1 MQILLRRNRMENAVV
16 VVCLFCERPKWFR
29 QGSLLGGVMRWSRY
43 WQDGKNA
50 IGIWLDGD
58 LLRLDALDLP
68 PGLDL
73 LLADGPAL
81 APDLYRH
88 LRRLPGD
95 ALLNPQELS
104 FLPPV
109 PGRKILCAGLNYH
122 SHAVE
127 TAMPSAD
134 FPNLFIRFSDTLV
147 GHGQALQI
155 PPVSTQLDYEGE
167 LAVVIGKAAGPLAP
181 ENALDHVAGYTIFN
195 DASVRDF
202 QFRGSQWTLG
212 KNFPATGGCGP
223 ALVTA
228 DELPRGAHGLSLQ
241 TEIDGV
247 LLQDGNTADMIFDVA
262 ALVSA
267 VSIVTPLAA
276 GDMIVTGT
284 PAGVGFTRQPPRFL
298 RPGEICTVRIEGLGA
313 LINPVAPA
321 LRSRAG

>member
-1 MQILLRRNRMENAVV
+1 
-16 VVCLFCERPKWFR
+16 
-29 QGSLLGGVMRWSRY
+29 MRWSRY
-43 WQDGKNA
+43 RQGGKDA
-50 IGIWLDGD
+50 IGIWLNGD
-58 LLRLDALDLP
+58 LLRLDALDQP
-68 PGLDL
+68 PSLDL
-73 LLADGPAL
+73 LLTEGPSL
-81 APDLYRH
+81 APGLYRR
-88 LRRLPGD
+88 LRRLSGD
-95 ALLNPQELS
+95 ALLNPQDVS

-127 TAMPSAD
+127 TALPSAD

-167 LAVVIGKAAGPLAP
+167 LAVVIGKATGPLAP
-181 ENALDHVAGYTIFN
+181 KNVLDYVAGYTIFN

-223 ALVTA
+223 VLVTA
-228 DELPRGAHGLSLQ
+228 DELPPGASGLSLQ

-262 ALVSA
+262 TLIST
-267 VSIVTPLAA
+267 VSIVMPLVA

-284 PAGVGFTRQPPRFL
+284 PAGVGFIRQPPRFL
-298 RPGEICTVRIEGLGA
+298 EPGEICTVRIEGLGA
-313 LINPVAPA
+313 LVNPVTRTPVAE
-321 LRSRAG
+321 